1 MNITG
6 HLVRSNGSHQ
16 DIQISLTNS
25 VEEFNQAIGSRT
37 FDMVSLNGGIDIVV
51 DDEGAIVADPQLN
64 VALTVIAHALGSK
77 TAIFGDG
84 VLVGSTEDGV
94 TVSLSDEEKTT
105 INEIFTR
112 GVDKTIAADIADTLK
127 LPEHPF
133 DLVRIAG
140 F

>member
-94 TVSLSDEEKTT
+94 TVSLSDEEKTI